1 MLEPWQVISYTT
13 LHSCMVEV
21 FYVKA
26 LKVRLTPKYFFAQ
39 INLCTCSKRIVPFC
53 PVLTQILSFYRL

>member
-13 LHSCMVEV
+13 LYSCMVEV

-26 LKVRLTPKYFFAQ
+26 RG
-39 INLCTCSKRIVPFC
+39 
-53 PVLTQILSFYRL
+53 IL